1 MTINGLLTE
10 TTRHY
15 VPPDRTVYEVF
26 KKKKLNLN
34 MITCLQ
40 KYRQRNLLN
49 HDNEPANSSG

>member
-26 KKKKLNLN
+26 KKKK
-34 MITCLQ
+34 IEP
-40 KYRQRNLLN
+40 KYDYLFT
-49 HDNEPANSSG
+49 EI